1 MFHAIPYLCSTAI
14 AKHVPKITKY
24 YHSAAFRIDIL
35 RMQHNRTTKKNAFM
49 LFKEGRFREAIEQID
64 RFYEKHPEKKGKKEF

>member
-1 MFHAIPYLCSTAI
+1 
-14 AKHVPKITKY
+14 
-24 YHSAAFRIDIL
+24 
-35 RMQHNRTTKKNAFM
+35 M